1 MLMSLLSC
9 AGAGWQAIYL
19 LGAAVV
25 DAAAAVAFGAQLP
38 DTADS
43 IKGKV
48 SVLKYFSR
56 DQHCKPYCVCSI
68 FSDCSP
74 KWDDI
79 AKRFAHLLAL
89 HQNRA
94 IDYYLPRP
102 VFLLK
107 NGHVV
112 KDKEGEMIWNK
123 VSP

>member
-1 MLMSLLSC
+1 MLLLWLLLLMLSC
-9 AGAGWQAIYL
+9 L
-19 LGAAVV
+19 LLRHTL
-25 DAAAAVAFGAQLP
+25 AFFCHFKNAKKFQP
-38 DTADS
+38 DTADC

-94 IDYYLPRP
+94 IDYYLSRP
-102 VFLLK
+102 VFLIE
-107 NGHVV
+107 NGYVV
-112 KDKEGEMIWNK
+112 KDKEREMIWDK
-123 VSP
+123 VAP